1 MNGENKICR
10 CFPSLFFVSDQDIN
24 SLNSLLR
31 FFLFWFQEFGVSSR
45 TRFPFVLHLLFG
57 LLNKIIM
64 ITKRYVKPVLSQWG
78 EKSN

>member
-31 FFLFWFQEFGVSSR
+31 FFFYFGFKSSAFHR
-45 TRFPFVLHLLFG
+45 EHVFLLCCTYC
-57 LLNKIIM
+57 LA
-64 ITKRYVKPVLSQWG
+64 Y
-78 EKSN
+78 